1 MVWPAIRL
9 RIQMP
14 IRHLLPAIA
23 WLILSAPVA
32 AEAGYAV
39 QRPADAHASC
49 QDLMS
54 EGRGIEAEIQ
64 KMRDDSMK
72 RLEAAGDAMVAR
84 QKALSASTAI
94 IASTA
99 ILGANPVAINGAAAT
114 LNAAGKA
121 SRDATMIATHQ
132 DGQNTEAAIR
142 PREQRLLHLQTTYV
156 SRCL

>member
-1 MVWPAIRL
+1 MS
-9 RIQMP
+9 
-14 IRHLLPAIA
+14 IRHSLPAIA
-23 WLILSAPVA
+23 WLTLSAPVA
-32 AEAGYAV
+32 ADAGYVV
-39 QRPADAHASC
+39 QRPADTQASC

-84 QKALSASTAI
+84 QRALSATTAV

-99 ILGANPVAINGAAAT
+99 MLGANPAAINGAAGA
-114 LNAAGKA
+114 LNAASKA

-142 PREQRLLHLQTTYV
+142 PREQRLLHLQTTYAG
-156 SRCL
+156 RCL

>member
-1 MVWPAIRL
+1 MS
-9 RIQMP
+9 
-14 IRHLLPAIA
+14 IRHSLVAIT
-23 WLILSAPVA
+23 WLSLSAPVA
-32 AEAGYAV
+32 AEADYPV
-39 QRPADAHASC
+39 QRPADAQASC

-54 EGRGIEAEIQ
+54 EGMGIEAEIQ
-64 KMRDDSMK
+64 KMRDDSLK

-84 QKALSASTAI
+84 QRALSATTAV

-99 ILGANPVAINGAAAT
+99 MLGANPAAINGAAGV

-142 PREQRLLHLQTTYV
+142 PREQRLLHLQTTYAG
-156 SRCL
+156 RCL